1 MADLVIG
8 PRLDALSGALAG
20 GSGGPAGVASQREMS
35 FSEYLREAL
44 AGVEAAQRVAAEA
57 GDRLAAGQVTD
68 LAQVVIASEKATL
81 SLQLLV
87 SVRNRALEAYQE
99 IMRMPL

>member
-8 PRLDALSGALAG
+8 PRIGTPSGALAG
-20 GSGGPAGVASQREMS
+20 RVAEPAGAASGSRTS

-44 AGVEAAQRVAAEA
+44 NGVEAAQRAAARA